1 MAHFAKLDENNVVLE
16 VHVVSNEAINNLPF
30 PKSEP
35 VGVAFLV
42 MWSNG
47 YPYWKQTSYNMNFRK
62 HFAGIGFTYDET
74 YDAFIPP
81 KPEENSILNTETFLW
96 ETPVVPA
103 SDVSMQSINSLTS
116 QSISALT
123 TESIG
128 AL

>member
-16 VHVVSNEAINNLPF
+16 VHVVSNDVVNNLPF

-35 VGVAFLV
+35 LGVAFLV
-42 MWSNG
+42 MWSGG

-62 HFAGIGFTYDET
+62 HFAGIGFVYDET

-96 ETPVVPA
+96 ETPIKVA
-103 SDVSMQSINSLTS
+103 TDLSSVSYDSLKAKS
-116 QSISALT
+116 MNEST
-123 TESIG
+123 TENTG
-128 AL
+128 A

>member
-16 VHVVSNEAINNLPF
+16 VHVVSNNVINDLPF

-35 VGVAFLV
+35 LGVAFLV

-47 YPYWKQTSYNMNFRK
+47 HPYWKQTSYNRKFRK
-62 HFAGIGFTYDET
+62 HFAGIGFIYDET

-81 KPEENSILNTETFLW
+81 KPEEDSILNLDTFLW
-96 ETPVVPA
+96 ETPVKETTDI
-103 SDVSMQSINSLTS
+103 SSQSYSALTS
-116 QSISALT
+116 QSI
-123 TESIG
+123 G